1 MKLSNIDK
9 VNEKNPK
16 KLSIKEMRNIAQS
29 PEILA
34 RSEENWYGK
43 NVSRIFS
50 IYFTK
55 IFILLGIT
63 PNQVTIL
70 MIISALIG
78 STLFAFP
85 SLTLAIIAFFMFQIW
100 LILDCSD
107 GEVARIT
114 GKKSLF
120 GPYLDRLNHYIADI
134 TIFLSLGLKIY
145 IISNNLLFLFIST
158 VLSLTNIFSRLLFTT
173 LNSLI
178 VEYKVFKQKKVTN
191 DEEINIKVDKNQN
204 ILHKLIIIISKI
216 PIRRVFTDTIVISAI
231 FLVVSIF
238 YYVFPI
244 FNIFV
249 ITLYVYLAGNILNV
263 VARFVY
269 IYFNFQKLIY
279 DAILSH

>member
-1 MKLSNIDK
+1 MKLSNTDK
-9 VNEKNPK
+9 INAKNPK
-16 KLSIKEMRNIAQS
+16 KMSIKEMRAIAQS

-34 RSEENWYGK
+34 RSEANWYGK

-55 IFILLGIT
+55 MFILLGIT

-85 SLTLAIIAFFMFQIW
+85 SLTLTIIAFFMFQIW

-134 TIFLSLGLKIY
+134 TIFLSLGIKIY
-145 IISNNLLFLFIST
+145 IISSNLLFLFIST
-158 VLSLTNIFSRLLFTT
+158 ILSLTNIFSRLLFTT
-173 LNSLI
+173 LNSLV
-178 VEYKVFKQKKVTN
+178 VEYKVFKQEKVLK
-191 DEEINIKVDKNQN
+191 DEELDIKVNKNQN
-204 ILHKLIIIISKI
+204 IMHRLIIIISKI
-216 PIRRVFTDTIVISAI
+216 PIRRVFTGTIEISAI
-231 FLVVSIF
+231 FLVLGIF
-238 YYVFPI
+238 YYAYPI

-249 ITLYVYLAGNILNV
+249 ITLYVYLAGNVLNV
-263 VARFVY
+263 LARFVY
-269 IYFNFQKLIY
+269 IYFNFQKLI
-279 DAILSH
+279 DRAIFSH